1 MQPHPHTGGGA
12 TFPPRGLYGSRE
24 RCIPSYG
31 DAKGGGEA
39 APGGIAGARG
49 SSRRVIWL
57 RAHRLLGTS
66 RSGGVP
72 DARPV
77 VQHGVRRREPRGGGP
92 EVVVGR
98 VEAAAVGGFVDELER
113 GGGVALA
120 VGVAEV
126 DAGGVEPVQ
135 PEGEVRRVRGR
146 ELLEAGELRR
156 GEDGRAGFGRV
167 HREVVGVG
175 YVSMEER
182 EGQVLAALD
191 PA

>member
-1 MQPHPHTGGGA
+1 MQQPHGGG
-12 TFPPRGLYGSRE
+12 
-24 RCIPSYG
+24 
-31 DAKGGGEA
+31 GGGETFPLGDYRVA
-39 APGGIAGARG
+39 TNNAFRRTVTRKGGIAGTGNLPGG
-49 SSRRVIWL
+49 SFSY
-57 RAHRLLGTS
+57 AFGFRLLGTS

-77 VQHGVRRREPRGGGP
+77 VQHGVRRREPRGGWA
-92 EVVVGR
+92 EVVLGR